1 MFPSM
6 TTPVTEIT
14 SKPSLFPDFREA
26 WRSRQMAIAL
36 ARRNIITRYTQTV
49 FGYGWFVAQPLLLT
63 GILTVILGSVLNAPS
78 DGVPYLLFAFS
89 GTTLWTTFNRS
100 VNDTTVSLAAT
111 GGILA
116 KVYFPRLFIPLAA
129 VLTTIVELTPV
140 YIVLFIG
147 VAAYGR
153 LPGWPLFALPLF
165 VLLSLLLALAIGLWL
180 TVLDAFYRDV
190 RLAAPYALQFLF
202 YLSPVIYSASAIPEK
217 WRVVYRL
224 NPLSALLEGF
234 RWSLIAGA
242 PAPDAIEI
250 AWVVG
255 LCAVLLLIG
264 LIVFARFER
273 LVVDRI

>member
-1 MFPSM
+1 MS
-6 TTPVTEIT
+6 TPVIEIT
-14 SKPSLFPDFREA
+14 SKPPLFPDFKEA

-36 ARRNIITRYTQTV
+36 ARRNIMTRYSQTV

-63 GILTVILGSVLNAPS
+63 GILTLILGSILNAPS
-78 DGVPYLLFAFS
+78 DGLPYVLFVFS

-100 VNDTTVSLAAT
+100 VNDTTVSLVAT
-111 GGILA
+111 GTILA
-116 KVYFPRLFIPLAA
+116 KVYFPRLFIPVAA

-140 YIVLFIG
+140 YVVLVIG
-147 VAAYGR
+147 VAVYGR
-153 LPGWPLFALPLF
+153 LPGWPLLALPAF
-165 VLLSLLLALAIGLWL
+165 VALTLLMALAIGLWL

-217 WRVVYRL
+217 WRLFYQL
-224 NPLSALLEGF
+224 NPVSALLEGF

-242 PAPDAIEI
+242 PAPDALAIV
-250 AWVVG
+250 WVVG
-255 LCAVLLLIG
+255 LCAVLLLVG

-273 LVVDRI
+273 VVVDRI